1 MASLTLA
8 GRIDELTG
16 VPCGVGSVT
25 IAASATVVDD
35 AGRVIFDRSVTV
47 PVVDGAFSA
56 VLPAPGAGIRPAS
69 WDYILTRPSGSPRH
83 WRVPVTAAEAGQVL
97 DLSAYTPTSGASSPA
112 TLEQLYAGLDTR
124 LAAVEGA
131 GAGPHTHPDYATA
144 AALAA
149 ESAARSAADAGLSP
163 VGHTHTPQQA
173 GLPAPVNGKLLGV
186 AAGAYAL
193 VDPPTGGGGG
203 GGGSELSGVGF
214 PEGVVSA
221 GVGTIYTDTA
231 ATCGA
236 IRWIKT
242 TASGSTGWRVVWGDT
257 GWRDLGNGF
266 QVRRVLDRWRIRGET
281 SASSVA
287 LAGLGIPNDTTWT
300 YHKDGGGAAEAH
312 IAYFT
317 AWNAT
322 LTFLAAD
329 GAYMRLTG
337 DGGQGWAAASAWPT
351 TLPGTPV

>member
-1 MASLTLA
+1 
-8 GRIDELTG
+8 
-16 VPCGVGSVT
+16 
-25 IAASATVVDD
+25 
-35 AGRVIFDRSVTV
+35 
-47 PVVDGAFSA
+47 
-56 VLPAPGAGIRPAS
+56 
-69 WDYILTRPSGSPRH
+69 
-83 WRVPVTAAEAGQVL
+83 
-97 DLSAYTPTSGASSPA
+97 
-112 TLEQLYAGLDTR
+112 
-124 LAAVEGA
+124 
-131 GAGPHTHPDYATA
+131 
-144 AALAA
+144 
-149 ESAARSAADAGLSP
+149 
-163 VGHTHTPQQA
+163 
-173 GLPAPVNGKLLGV
+173 VNGKLLGV

-203 GGGSELSGVGF
+203 GAGSELSGVGI
-214 PEGVVSA
+214 PEGVVAA

-312 IAYFT
+312 VAYFT